1 MRTATAVMWASFAL
15 AAMGCG
21 DPGDEDGP
29 VARDGAAPVDGGG
42 RDAGPGDGD
51 ASTDAQADARDAG
64 ADARTDA
71 AAADART
78 DTGMADAS
86 TAADADARTDAAAA
100 DARTDTGMADASTAA
115 DAGPPDGG
123 SCNES
128 AIRYA
133 ALASGPL
140 MEGTLCDE
148 VWVCLRDPSQA
159 ASILAASPRFVCD
172 GPPGSGCSGGRCFYR
187 NPGGPGLIDAS
198 ELAEICAVTRVTPTP
213 EVVCIVYGP

>member
-64 ADARTDA
+64 
-71 AAADART
+71 
-78 DTGMADAS
+78 
-86 TAADADARTDAAAA
+86 ADARTDAAAA